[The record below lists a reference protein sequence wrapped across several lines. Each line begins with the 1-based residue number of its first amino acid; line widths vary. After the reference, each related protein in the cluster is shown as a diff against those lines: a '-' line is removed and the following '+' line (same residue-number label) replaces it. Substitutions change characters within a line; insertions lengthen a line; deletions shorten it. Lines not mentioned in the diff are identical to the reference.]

1 VTDFCTDKDIRKLMG
16 LVGRED
22 LKDVGMKMHRCRL
35 AGAGVIGWRE
45 DAHALADRWSKVGWD
60 W

>member
-1 VTDFCTDKDIRKLMG
+1 MG

-22 LKDVGMKMHRCRL
+22 LRDVGLKMRRCRF
-35 AGAGVIGWRE
+35 AGAGGIGSRE
-45 DAHALADRWSKVGWD
+45 DAHALADRWGKVGWG

>member
-1 VTDFCTDKDIRKLMG
+1 MCTDENIRKLMG

-22 LKDVGMKMHRCRL
+22 LRDVGLKMCRCRF

-45 DAHALADRWSKVGWD
+45 DAHALADTWGKVGWG
-60 W
+60 